1 MQIKSSVTFK
11 QTINRSEFI
20 CLLHRCF
27 TIDQAKALV
36 AKAKED
42 YPQATHYCYAY
53 LLDHHQYSKSNDDG
67 EPAGTAGSPIL
78 QTLLK
83 NDVDNIIA
91 IVIRYYG
98 GIKLGAG
105 GLIRAYGSSCALA
118 LQHAI
123 FTTFQ
128 TVHFYRVEVDYE
140 RIGKVNHIV
149 EIHGMTIENTE
160 YDQQVVY
167 TISTILEDA
176 PTLFKD
182 GLSNQCK
189 IHQLEDQLVEVMV
202 KNNSITI

>member
-1 MQIKSSVTFK
+1 MQIQSSVVFK

-27 TIDQAKALV
+27 TIEQAKAYV
-36 AKAKED
+36 AKAKQD

-105 GLIRAYGSSCALA
+105 GLIRAYGSSCAQA

-123 FTTFQ
+123 FTTFES
-128 TVHFYRVEVDYE
+128 VHFYQIEVNYE
-140 RIGKVNHIV
+140 MIGKVNHIV
-149 EIHGMTIENTE
+149 ESNGMTIENTT
-160 YDQQVVY
+160 YDQHVVY
-167 TISTILEDA
+167 TISTILNYA
-176 PTLFKD
+176 VTLFKD

-189 IHQLEDQLVEVMV
+189 IHQLEDQLVEVNV
-202 KNNSITI
+202 NNDTITI